1 MFATATS
8 GEVQNTAFC
17 NLSQLVAGLLQ
28 KQLCFAIGSN
38 EKNVSL
44 HTATSGE
51 GQNTAFCNL
60 SHVLTKSNFVLQ
72 LVVAEKKR
80 CFCLPCPKFCLFD
93 FCTFCFSLQRVF
105 HGIAPRFWKKFC
117 NAVCCGEGKCQPCHV
132 FCATSA
138 KGQKHLFQLVNFFRG
153 RFPLPF
159 VFHKLPFVL
168 QNLPFVL
175 QKIAFCFAKFTVVF
189 QTTKLTANERQYLAK
204 IRAEKL
210 FRGRFWA
217 IK

>member
-1 MFATATS
+1 MHTATS

-17 NLSQLVAGLLQ
+17 NLSQ
-28 KQLCFAIGSN
+28 
-38 EKNVSL
+38 
-44 HTATSGE
+44 
-51 GQNTAFCNL
+51 
-60 SHVLTKSNFVLQ
+60 VLTKSNFVLQ
-72 LVVAEKKR
+72 RVIAEKSVVFVYPAR
-80 CFCLPCPKFCLFD
+80 NFVFFE
-93 FCTFCFSLQRVF
+93 FCTLCFSLQRVS
-105 HGIAPRFWKKFC
+105 HGIAPRFRKNFC

-153 RFPLPF
+153 RFP
-159 VFHKLPFVL
+159 
-168 QNLPFVL
+168 LPFVL